1 MKKMW
6 KPLAAAL
13 LAAAAFSCNNGQDA
27 VKEEAAKPADTVKAA
42 VKVDSPAAPAFKP
55 FYVVEIVHTLK
66 DYAKWRPL
74 FNTDSTV
81 RKASGLTD
89 MVVGRNDANPNSVVV
104 VLQVSDTAKAKAF
117 SGDPRLK
124 DVMAKAGVI
133 SKPDVQMFQVIRF
146 DAGSNEK
153 HWVTV
158 THKVKDFDAWLKVFD
173 GEGSA
178 ARKDQGLI
186 DVALAR
192 GVEDPNQVQLV
203 FDVKD
208 MAKAKAAITSEE
220 KKKLMMS
227 AGVEG
232 KPTITFYTTAE

>member
-13 LAAAAFSCNNGQDA
+13 LAAAILSCNNGQEA
-27 VKEEAAKPADTVKAA
+27 PKEDAAKPVDSAKAA
-42 VKVDSPAAPAFKP
+42 VKVDTPAAPAFKP
-55 FYVVEIVHTLK
+55 FYVVEIVHTVK
-66 DYAKWRPL
+66 DYAKWRPA
-74 FNTDSTV
+74 FNTDSTI
-81 RKASGLTD
+81 RKAAGLTD
-89 MVVGRNDANPNSVVV
+89 MVVGRNDANPNSLMV
-104 VLQVSDTAKAKAF
+104 VLDAADTAKAKAF
-117 SGDPRLK
+117 GSDPRLK
-124 DVMAKAGVI
+124 DIMAKAGVV
-133 SKPDVQMFQVIRF
+133 SKPDMQMFQVIRF

-173 GEGSA
+173 GEGAA
-178 ARKDQGLI
+178 ARKEQGLI

-192 GVEDPNQVQLV
+192 GANDPNLVQIV
-203 FDVKD
+203 FDIKD

-220 KKKLMMS
+220 KKKLMAS

-232 KPTITFYTTAE
+232 KPTITFYTTGE